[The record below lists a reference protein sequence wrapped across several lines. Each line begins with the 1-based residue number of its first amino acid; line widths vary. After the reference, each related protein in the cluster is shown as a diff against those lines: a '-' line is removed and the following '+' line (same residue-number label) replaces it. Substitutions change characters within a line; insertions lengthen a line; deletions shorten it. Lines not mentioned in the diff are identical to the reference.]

1 MVQTLKPVIIPKKI
15 EDEFKADILTLFY
28 DVLFEPLLQ
37 ELDKLKFYYNDE
49 STIRDALLSGKIE
62 YVNGIFKGNFSA
74 KLTREFNKLGIEY
87 SERLQGFKKEINK
100 LPVSIQSAIAQAN
113 LINKTINENMLAKV
127 ATLQIGED
135 KIKDVKTK
143 YKSIIKSIDEQ
154 IEINV
159 DLTEAEKEIIAKEYK
174 NNLELHIKNF
184 LDEET
189 KKLRDEV
196 EESVNAGYRAEH
208 LKEIIKERYQ
218 VSESK
223 AEFLAKQETSLLT
236 SKYTQ
241 MRYKDAG
248 INKYIW
254 STSGD
259 NRVRHDHKELDGKI
273 ISYDDP
279 PIVDKATGRRAHAG
293 EDFGCRCI
301 QVPVID

>member
-1 MVQTLKPVIIPKKI
+1 MVEILKPVIVPKKI

-74 KLTREFNKLGIEY
+74 KLTKEFNKLGIEY

-259 NRVRHDHKELDGKI
+259 NRVRHDHRELDGKI

-279 PIVDKATGRRAHAG
+279 PIVDKATGRKAHAG

>member
-15 EDEFKADILTLFY
+15 EDEFKADLLTLFY

-74 KLTREFNKLGIEY
+74 RLTKEFNKLGIEY
-87 SERLQGFKKEINK
+87 NERLQGFKKEINK

-154 IEINV
+154 IEISV

-174 NNLELHIKNF
+174 NNLELYIKNF

-241 MRYKDAG
+241 IRYKDAG

-279 PIVDKATGRRAHAG
+279 PIVDKATGRKAHAG

>member
-15 EDEFKADILTLFY
+15 EDEFRADLLTLFY

-49 STIRDALLSGKIE
+49 NTIRDALLSGKIE
-62 YVNGIFKGNFSA
+62 YVNGVFKGQFSV
-74 KLTREFNKLGIEY
+74 KLTKEFNKLGIEY
-87 SERLQGFKKEINK
+87 NERISGFKKEINK
-100 LPVSIQSAIAQAN
+100 LPTTIQSAIAQAK
-113 LINKTINENMLAKV
+113 LINQTINNNMLAKI
-127 ATLQIGED
+127 ATLQISEN

-143 YKSIIKSIDEQ
+143 YKSIIKTIDEQ
-154 IEINV
+154 LEINI
-159 DLTEAEKEIIAKEYK
+159 DLTDAEKEIIAEQYK
-174 NNLELHIKNF
+174 NNLELYIKTF
-184 LDEET
+184 LDDEI

-196 EESVNAGYRAEH
+196 EKSVNAGYRAEH
-208 LKEIIKERYQ
+208 LKELIKERYR

-241 MRYKDAG
+241 IRYKDAG

-259 NRVRHDHKELDGKI
+259 NRVRHDHKQLDGKI

-279 PIVDKATGRRAHAG
+279 PIVDKTTGKKAHAG

-301 QVPVID
+301 QVPVIE

>member
-15 EDEFKADILTLFY
+15 EDEFKADLLTLFY
-28 DVLFEPLLQ
+28 DVLFDPLLQ

-49 STIRDALLSGKIE
+49 NTIRDALLSGKIE

-74 KLTREFNKLGIEY
+74 KLTREFNKLGMEY

-127 ATLQIGED
+127 ATLQVGED
-135 KIKDVKTK
+135 KIRNVKTK

-154 IEINV
+154 IEISV
-159 DLTEAEKEIIAKEYK
+159 DLTDAEKEIIAKEYK
-174 NNLELHIKNF
+174 NNLELYIKNF

-208 LKEIIKERYQ
+208 LKELIKERYR

-273 ISYDDP
+273 INYDDP
-279 PIVDKATGRRAHAG
+279 PIVDKATGRKAHAG

>member
-1 MVQTLKPVIIPKKI
+1 MVQTLKPVIISKKI
-15 EDEFKADILTLFY
+15 EDEFKADLLTLFY
-28 DVLFEPLLQ
+28 DVLFEPLLE

-49 STIRDALLSGKIE
+49 NTIRDALLSGKIE

-74 KLTREFNKLGIEY
+74 KLTRELNKLGIEY
-87 SERLQGFKKEINK
+87 SNKFQGFKKEINK

-127 ATLQIGED
+127 ATLQIGEN

-154 IEINV
+154 IEISI

-174 NNLELHIKNF
+174 NNLELYIKNF

-259 NRVRHDHKELDGKI
+259 NRVRHDHRELDGKI

-279 PIVDKATGRRAHAG
+279 PIVDKATGRKAHAG

>member
-1 MVQTLKPVIIPKKI
+1 MVQTLKPVIISKKI
-15 EDEFKADILTLFY
+15 EDEFKANLLTLFY
-28 DVLFEPLLQ
+28 DVLFEPLLE

-49 STIRDALLSGKIE
+49 NTIRDALLSGKIE
-62 YVNGIFKGNFSA
+62 YVNGVFKGNFSA

-135 KIKDVKTK
+135 KIRDVKTK

-154 IEINV
+154 IEISV
-159 DLTEAEKEIIAKEYK
+159 DLTQAEKEIIAKEYK
-174 NNLELHIKNF
+174 NNLELYIKNF

-208 LKEIIKERYQ
+208 LKELIKERYR

-279 PIVDKATGRRAHAG
+279 PIVDKATGRKAHAG

>member
-15 EDEFKADILTLFY
+15 EDEFKADLLTLFY
-28 DVLFEPLLQ
+28 DVLFDPLLQ

-49 STIRDALLSGKIE
+49 NTIRDALLSGKIE
-62 YVNGIFKGNFSA
+62 YVNGVFKGNFSA
-74 KLTREFNKLGIEY
+74 RLTKEFNKLGIEY

-135 KIKDVKTK
+135 KIRDVKTK

-154 IEINV
+154 IEISV
-159 DLTEAEKEIIAKEYK
+159 DLTEAEKEIIVKEYK
-174 NNLELHIKNF
+174 NNLELYIKNF

-196 EESVNAGYRAEH
+196 EQSVNAGYRAEH
-208 LKEIIKERYQ
+208 LKELIKERYR

-279 PIVDKATGRRAHAG
+279 PIVDKATGRKAHAG

>member
-1 MVQTLKPVIIPKKI
+1 MVEILKPVIVPKKI
-15 EDEFKADILTLFY
+15 EDEFKADLLTLFY

-127 ATLQIGED
+127 ATLQVGED

-159 DLTEAEKEIIAKEYK
+159 DLTDAEKEIIAKEYK

-279 PIVDKATGRRAHAG
+279 PIVDKATGRKAHAG

>member
-15 EDEFKADILTLFY
+15 ENEFKADLLTLFY

-74 KLTREFNKLGIEY
+74 RLTKEFNKLGIEY
-87 SERLQGFKKEINK
+87 NERLRGFKKEINK

-154 IEINV
+154 IEISV

-174 NNLELHIKNF
+174 NNLELYIKNF

-241 MRYKDAG
+241 IRYKDAG

-259 NRVRHDHKELDGKI
+259 NRVRHDHKELDGRI

-279 PIVDKATGRRAHAG
+279 PIVDKATGRKAHAG